1 MEQGRKKRRR
11 RSSVNILPCL
21 ARLSRAEDKKGP
33 EHARLPLFPS
43 VAGRRRHL
51 HPISSGPGLWG
62 HAPQRGAPSRPAQ
75 CTRCRGPGCG
85 AVLQRCAALSGV
97 LRCCGAA
104 VRCNHRAFSG
114 RRVAPIPPNHPL
126 QRVCTGHWGFG
137 SRARDSAILS
147 QSRGQSSKVPQ
158 TAQAAT
164 VGGRS
169 AMLALKI
176 CPGPPPLS
184 GPGTRRDGSPAL
196 FRSSVDP

>member
-11 RSSVNILPCL
+11 RNSVNILPCL

-33 EHARLPLFPS
+33 EHAHLPLFPS

-75 CTRCRGPGCG
+75 CTRCAEVLA
-85 AVLQRCAALSGV
+85 AVQCCSGVQRCRG
-97 LRCCGAA
+97 CCGAA

-126 QRVCTGHWGFG
+126 RRVCSGHWGFG

-164 VGGRS
+164 VSGRS
-169 AMLALKI
+169 ATLALKI
-176 CPGPPPLS
+176 SPGPPPLS